1 MRIVSLLPS
10 ATEIV
15 CALGLIDELVGVTE
29 RSEWPLEVASVPVV
43 TRRLPPGSG
52 TGAHPRPGAVGAEAD
67 GATSSDALAHDAP
80 GPGEIDLA
88 AIAAIVAARP
98 DLVFVRE
105 RCDACGWRAS
115 GLVDAIRAAVVDASV
130 ISLEPTTVEGILNSV
145 TTIGAMT
152 EAEDEAVGLVEM
164 LRERMAEIG
173 ERVVMR
179 RDAGA
184 RPARAVA
191 LSGLSPLTG
200 SGHWLPDQVRR
211 AGGWDLL
218 GAAGEGAPSTS
229 WAEIRDVDP
238 EVLLVAPAGH
248 TLAAAVGAWEA
259 LPRPAFYGDLRAVR
273 SGAVFALDP
282 GLWGR
287 PGPRVI
293 EGIAT
298 LAEILD
304 PGAFADVAVAGS
316 WTPVT

>member
-1 MRIVSLLPS
+1 VRIVSLLPS

-15 CALGLIDELVGVTE
+15 CALGLIDELVGVTD
-29 RSEWPLEVASVPVV
+29 RSDWPPEVASIPVV
-43 TRRLPPGSG
+43 TRRPPPGSG
-52 TGAHPRPGAVGAEAD
+52 SGADPPAGTLGAESD
-67 GATSSDALAHDAP
+67 GAASADTLAHDAP

-88 AIAAIVAARP
+88 AIAAARP
-98 DLVFVRE
+98 DLVLVRE
-105 RCDACGWRAS
+105 RCDACGWRAP
-115 GLVDAIRAAVVDASV
+115 GLVDAIRLAVVDASV

-145 TTIGAMT
+145 ATIGAMT

-173 ERVVMR
+173 ERVVTR
-179 RDAGA
+179 RDAAA
-184 RPARAVA
+184 RPARTVA
-191 LSGLSPLTG
+191 LSALSPLMG

-218 GAAGEGAPSTS
+218 GAAGEGAARTS

-273 SGAVFALDP
+273 AGAVFALDP

-293 EGIAT
+293 DGIAT
-298 LAEILD
+298 LAEMLD

>member
-1 MRIVSLLPS
+1 VRIVSLLPS

-15 CALGLIDELVGVTE
+15 CALGLIDELVRVTD
-29 RSEWPLEVASVPVV
+29 RCDWPPEVASVPVV

-52 TGAHPRPGAVGAEAD
+52 TGADPRPGTLGAEAD
-67 GATSSDALAHDAP
+67 GASRSDALTHDAP

-88 AIAAIVAARP
+88 AIAAARP
-98 DLVFVRE
+98 DLVLVRE
-105 RCDACGWRAS
+105 RCDGCGWRAS
-115 GLVDAIRAAVVDASV
+115 RLVGAIRAAVADASV

-145 TTIGAMT
+145 ATIGAMT

-173 ERVVMR
+173 ERVVWR

-184 RPARAVA
+184 RPARAVV
-191 LSGLSPLTG
+191 LSALSPLTG

-218 GAAGEGAPSTS
+218 GSAGEGAPKTS

-248 TLAAAVGAWEA
+248 TLAATVRAWEA

-273 SGAVFALDP
+273 TGAVIALDA

-293 EGIAT
+293 DGIAT

-304 PGAFADVAVAGS
+304 PGGFVDVAVADS
-316 WTPVT
+316 WTPVP